1 MQFSL
6 TSTTLRPRH
15 CDPLYLLRELGIKR
29 DYCALLESGQRQGTN
44 DFSFVSLGARDVMYV
59 INGEVKGSK
68 FVPDGKVPDALSI
81 FRQTINSGDEGE
93 RLRMGY
99 IGFLS
104 YEAAR
109 QFEDIELEPDA
120 QIPDGMF
127 VLPEVLLKIDHIK
140 REVTVITHKDSKE
153 DIEHIE
159 KVIHSSPFFDD
170 SKTQETQAVESL
182 PLPTLKEI
190 EPFRQTSRKQYCA
203 NVEKI
208 KEAILDGEAF
218 QVVLSQELIM
228 DNNVPPDRV
237 YEQLR
242 TLNPSPYMYYLRTPE
257 RTIAGASP
265 ETLVRID
272 GDQILYRPI
281 AGTRRRTGNTEEDK
295 RMQEELLQDEKERC
309 EHQMLV
315 DLGRN
320 DVGRVAEIGSVQ
332 VKNPFHIEQYA
343 HVYHIVSD
351 IEALKRSDLTS
362 LDVVRSVFP
371 AGTLTG
377 APKVRA
383 MEIIRDLEKSPR
395 GIYGGAFGYI
405 DLAGN
410 VDFAIMIRTMLFQNN
425 QISLRVGAGI
435 VKDSVPELED
445 NECLYKARS
454 CIAAV
459 QLARPN
465 RTSSGLAKDSFSASC
480 FDSSQHK

>member
-6 TSTTLRPRH
+6 ISTTLRPKH

-59 INGEVKGSK
+59 ANGEIKRSK
-68 FVPDGKVPDALSI
+68 FVPDGKVPDALSF

-93 RLRMGY
+93 QLRMGY

-109 QFEDIELEPDA
+109 QFEDIDLEPDE
-120 QIPDGMF
+120 QVPDGMF
-127 VLPEVLLKIDHIK
+127 VLPEVLFKIDHIK
-140 REVTVITHKDSKE
+140 QEVTVITHKDSKE
-153 DIEHIE
+153 DMKHMK
-159 KVIHSSPFFDD
+159 KVIFSSPFFDD
-170 SKTQETQAVESL
+170 SKTGESKIKEL

-190 EPFRQTSRKQYCA
+190 EPFRQTSRKQHCA
-203 NVEKI
+203 NIEKI
-208 KEAILDGEAF
+208 KEAILDGEVF

-228 DNNVPPDRV
+228 ENNASPDRV

-242 TLNPSPYMYYLRTPE
+242 TLNPSPYMYYFQTPE
-257 RTIAGASP
+257 RTIVGASP
-265 ETLVRID
+265 ETLVRVD

-281 AGTRRRTGNTEEDK
+281 AGTRRRTGNEVEDN
-295 RMQEELLQDEKERC
+295 RMKEELLNDEKERC

-351 IEALKRSDLTS
+351 IEAVKRSELTS

-383 MEIIRDLEKSPR
+383 MEIIRNFEKSPR

-435 VKDSVPELED
+435 VKDSMPGLED
-445 NECLYKARS
+445 NECLHKARS

-459 QLARPN
+459 QLA
-465 RTSSGLAKDSFSASC
+465 KDSFPAS
-480 FDSSQHK
+480 